1 MTFSLF
7 RAFDA
12 FQLTPSRR
20 ATMTSSSFSEL
31 FCIST
36 HALTEGDIAVGT
48 EVTQTSI
55 FQLTPSRRATPFW
68 NRQGFMHQHFNSRP
82 HGGRHFLIYLLR
94 LLYHFNSRPHG
105 GRHALTRRLNF
116 SLVFQLTP
124 SRRATIHYRRF
135 DHINIISTHALTE
148 GDEDLDTILPP
159 CIAIS
164 THALTE
170 GDINSADTF
179 FK

>member
-1 MTFSLF
+1 MIINQMGTIK
-7 RAFDA
+7 

-20 ATMTSSSFSEL
+20 AT
-31 FCIST
+31 
-36 HALTEGDIAVGT
+36 
-48 EVTQTSI
+48 
-55 FQLTPSRRATPFW
+55 
-68 NRQGFMHQHFNSRP
+68 GFPNV
-82 HGGRHFLIYLLR
+82 HGCYE
-94 LLYHFNSRPHG
+94 
-105 GRHALTRRLNF
+105 A
-116 SLVFQLTP
+116 FQLTP

>member
-124 SRRATIHYRRF
+124 SRRATKHCGRFKEYPRHFNSRPHGGRLSITGDSITSTSFQLTPSRRATR
-135 DHINIISTHALTE
+135 I
-148 GDEDLDTILPP
+148 
-159 CIAIS
+159 
-164 THALTE
+164 
-170 GDINSADTF
+170 
-179 FK
+179 

>member
-1 MTFSLF
+1 MWTFQRIS
-7 RAFDA
+7 AS

-20 ATMTSSSFSEL
+20 ATKEIF
-31 FCIST
+31 
-36 HALTEGDIAVGT
+36 ADAV
-48 EVTQTSI
+48 SA
-55 FQLTPSRRATPFW
+55 S
-68 NRQGFMHQHFNSRP
+68 
-82 HGGRHFLIYLLR
+82 
-94 LLYHFNSRPHG
+94 
-105 GRHALTRRLNF
+105 
-116 SLVFQLTP
+116 
-124 SRRATIHYRRF
+124 
-135 DHINIISTHALTE
+135 ISTHALTE

>member
-105 GRHALTRRLNF
+105 GRHALTGRLNF

-124 SRRATIHYRRF
+124 SRRATKHCGRFKEYPRHFNSRPHGGRRKRF
-135 DHINIISTHALTE
+135 SRTQ
-148 GDEDLDTILPP
+148 
-159 CIAIS
+159 
-164 THALTE
+164 
-170 GDINSADTF
+170 
-179 FK
+179 